1 MINALLMFA
10 TAGIGFGGW
19 PWAAFTIG
27 ASAIVLLGAPAQLEI
42 LNRHAGQPVTDIVL
56 AMMFKVALVVA
67 GAFASAWAGYG
78 LRNLLS
84 P

>member
-1 MINALLMFA
+1 
-10 TAGIGFGGW
+10 
-19 PWAAFTIG
+19 
-27 ASAIVLLGAPAQLEI
+27 
-42 LNRHAGQPVTDIVL
+42 
-56 AMMFKVALVVA
+56 MMFKVALGVA